1 MDFLK
6 VTVSV
11 DGRDVDISVKRG
23 AMATAEFGAIIDGAE
38 VPKSRVAVI
47 ADIKSGTP
55 VAWTQ
60 VSKYDGNSFVIEGE
74 GWLGES
80 VDRASIVGNA
90 VNGGVSYLETTEES
104 HIDCLKEAEFG
115 ILACCTSS
123 AGSCYVRCCGGCCS
137 DPYGCPGA
145 SCCP

>member
-6 VTVSV
+6 VTVFV
-11 DGRDVDISVKRG
+11 DGRDIDVSVRRG
-23 AMATAEFGAIIDGAE
+23 AMATAEFGTIVDGAE

-47 ADIKSGTP
+47 ADIRDGIP

-60 VSKYDGNSFVIEGE
+60 VSKYEGDKIVIEGE
-74 GWLGES
+74 GWLGSAVEK
-80 VDRASIVGNA
+80 ASIVGE
-90 VNGGVSYLETTEES
+90 VVTGGVSILDANQES
-104 HIDCLKEAEFG
+104 HIKCLEEAEFG

-123 AGSCYVRCCGGCCS
+123 SGSCYVRCCGGCCS
-137 DPYGCPGA
+137 DPAGCPGA